1 MGRPKKEDSNPTNY
15 KRGFN
20 AENYERLYSWAR
32 KGRKAYY
39 NKAAKQAGAES
50 LNEFIIAAIEEKM
63 QRDTPE
69 IYAEMGE
76 QVKEKELEK

>member
-20 AENYERLYSWAR
+20 AENYERLYPWAR
-32 KGRKAYY
+32 KGRKEFY
-39 NKAAKQAGAES
+39 NRAAKQAGAES

-63 QRDTPE
+63 QRETPE
-69 IYAEMGE
+69 IYAEMME
-76 QVKEKELEK
+76 QAEGKKPEE